1 MRGRIP
7 SLLALAALA
16 GCSSKDRSTSDTAA
30 AVSATPESAAG
41 TMATPAPATPA
52 AAAPISLGAVAG
64 RWDMRAVPESGDT
77 TATTYVMTATA
88 DSTGWMMAFPDR
100 APVKVRIVSVA
111 GDSIVAEAGPYAS
124 VRRRGVQV
132 TTHSVM
138 RMQGDRIVGR
148 TVAHYK
154 TSGPDSV
161 LQLRTEGTRRP

>member
-16 GCSSKDRSTSDTAA
+16 GCSSRDRSASDTAA
-30 AVSATPESAAG
+30 AVSAIPDSAAG
-41 TMATPAPATPA
+41 TMAATPA
-52 AAAPISLGAVAG
+52 APAPISLGAVAG

-111 GDSIVAEAGPYAS
+111 GDSIVADAGPYAS

-138 RMQGDRIVGR
+138 RMQGDRLVGH
-148 TVAHYK
+148 TTAHYK
-154 TSGPDSV
+154 TTGPDSV

>member
-7 SLLALAALA
+7 SLLALAALV
-16 GCSSKDRSTSDTAA
+16 GCSAKDRSASDTAA
-30 AVSATPESAAG
+30 AVTAIPDSAAG
-41 TMATPAPATPA
+41 SMAATPA
-52 AAAPISLGAVAG
+52 APAPISLGAVAG

-100 APVKVRIVSVA
+100 APVKLRLVSVG

-138 RMQGDRIVGR
+138 RMQGDRLVGH
-148 TVAHYK
+148 TTAHYK
-154 TSGPDSV
+154 TTGPDSV

>member
-7 SLLALAALA
+7 SLLALIALA
-16 GCSSKDRSTSDTAA
+16 GCSSKDRSASDTAA
-30 AVSATPESAAG
+30 AVTAIPDSAAG
-41 TMATPAPATPA
+41 ATMAATPA
-52 AAAPISLGAVAG
+52 APAPITLGAVAG

-100 APVKVRIVSVA
+100 APVKLRIVAVG

-132 TTHSVM
+132 TTHSTM
-138 RMQGDRIVGR
+138 RMQGDRLMGH

-154 TSGPDSV
+154 TAGPDSV

>member
-16 GCSSKDRSTSDTAA
+16 GCSSRDRSASDTAA
-30 AVSATPESAAG
+30 AVSAIPDSAAG
-41 TMATPAPATPA
+41 SMAATPA
-52 AAAPISLGAVAG
+52 APAPISLGAVAG

-100 APVKVRIVSVA
+100 APVKLRLVSVA

-138 RMQGDRIVGR
+138 RMQGDRLVGH
-148 TVAHYK
+148 TTAHYK
-154 TSGPDSV
+154 TTGPDSV

>member
-16 GCSSKDRSTSDTAA
+16 GCNSTDRRTSDTAA
-30 AVSATPESAAG
+30 AVSIPDSAAG
-41 TMATPAPATPA
+41 ATMATPSAPA
-52 AAAPISLGAVAG
+52 PITLGAVAG

-77 TATTYVMTATA
+77 TATTYVLTATS
-88 DSTGWMMAFPDR
+88 DSTGWRIAFPDR
-100 APVKVRIVSVA
+100 PPVPLRIIAVS
-111 GDSIVAEAGPYAS
+111 GDSIVAEAGPYTS

-132 TTHSVM
+132 TTRNTM
-138 RMQGDRIVGR
+138 RLQGDRLVGQTTAR
-148 TVAHYK
+148 YR